1 MTAPARVG
9 LGREPHGQALA
20 SCLSLFCSVGQ
31 LHLGCPPHHWGG
43 EGVGGGSG
51 WDPAGVLEI
60 VTLFSAPGVR
70 LQEACPFSSRDW
82 VRLATWDIGSHGRVG
97 KGLTTLGRDTY
108 ASLDKGSFS
117 PRPMCV
123 RDWVPVCSCACGPRA
138 PGPTVPCVHVYVGHL
153 SLSVSVS
160 VHLCLHLCAS
170 FTPQVLELATCWA
183 GQGCKGDQSRHKSSF
198 SGNRHLGVERD
209 RQNR

>member
-1 MTAPARVG
+1 MGRLWPPASDFSAQWGSYTWAAPLTTGAVRG
-9 LGREPHGQALA
+9 WE
-20 SCLSLFCSVGQ
+20 
-31 LHLGCPPHHWGG
+31 
-43 EGVGGGSG
+43 ESG
-51 WDPAGVLEI
+51 WDQLRVGDCDAVLCTWGF
-60 VTLFSAPGVR
+60 VRRRLVLSLPGT
-70 LQEACPFSSRDW
+70 

-97 KGLTTLGRDTY
+97 KGLTTLGGDTY

-117 PRPMCV
+117 PGPMCV
-123 RDWVPVCSCACGPRA
+123 REWVPVCSCACGPRA
-138 PGPTVPCVHVYVGHL
+138 PGPTVPCVHMYVGHL